1 MQFVKTVPYEINV
14 YRNKHPYK
22 QLFRWEHED
31 IIEKHN
37 RHMQTEEAKTIIK
50 QRGSIVEHPF
60 GTIKR
65 TLGWDHFLVRGIEKV
80 SGENSLIMFSYNFKR
95 LMNLIGIRLF
105 RKLLIALQNGNTD
118 AIKEEIAEY
127 ISRYFHLWSYN
138 FRVLIIFGFMKRNA
152 RYILR

>member
-1 MQFVKTVPYEINV
+1 
-14 YRNKHPYK
+14 
-22 QLFRWEHED
+22 
-31 IIEKHN
+31 
-37 RHMQTEEAKTIIK
+37 MQTEEAKTIIK

-138 FRVLIIFGFMKRNA
+138 FRVLIIFGFMN
-152 RYILR
+152 

>member
-1 MQFVKTVPYEINV
+1 MLKNQTPSQSLRYASKTFYSS
-14 YRNKHPYK
+14 KSDG
-22 QLFRWEHED
+22 LFGASE
-31 IIEKHN
+31 
-37 RHMQTEEAKTIIK
+37 
-50 QRGSIVEHPF
+50 VE
-60 GTIKR
+60 GC
-65 TLGWDHFLVRGIEKV
+65 VRSV
-80 SGENSLIMFSYNFKR
+80 IMFSYNFKR

-138 FRVLIIFGFMKRNA
+138 FRVLIIFGFMKKNT